1 MGKSLGVALCSLWP
15 CQSKEHQGPIMRAV
29 IFPTVNNDNHL
40 YGLASYLWIDNHLY
54 PTVHNRQDTYA
65 LPAYE
70 IDGAWV
76 YPSKYNLALSPQYP
90 VYMLDHGYFVA
101 TGHGAEP
108 TGVPIFQVRCSCLP
122 HLDD

>member
-1 MGKSLGVALCSLWP
+1 
-15 CQSKEHQGPIMRAV
+15 MRAV

-108 TGVPIFQVRCSCLP
+108 TGMPIFQVRCSCLP